1 MNSGLKGKFLAKAA
15 VIFLVFFVI
24 GIAVH
29 GVLVWN
35 EPSAVIKLNYSLAN
49 SGENPNGTR
58 FSSRDIL
65 SDEVLTAVKKDM
77 GLHMSNSE
85 LASCFYVGSSYDNTP
100 VNTEEPK
107 VATQY
112 RLVITRNASRKLIN
126 GRKLLKCTLK
136 EYRKYFEGNLSK
148 NDKALSVDFSD
159 MNDLDY
165 SEVADF
171 IEMNT
176 SRMQGFLGDY
186 AWKKAGYHT
195 KDGETFASLSAE
207 IDDFNNVELENY
219 RSFIQEKGI
228 SKDPV
233 EMKSTA
239 AVKKIDLG
247 NAYHRQMARY
257 DVNCDAIK
265 MYANEM
271 ATVVLVPT
279 DDKTNQFY
287 MSRTKIGVDYF
298 ASDAAAALSQ
308 AKLKD
313 EQLKENERTA
323 SVSGGSAE
331 DRKQADRMIEE
342 MKKDIKGYQKEGRE
356 LFAAYKNSEEVNKL
370 VIEKAPSAG
379 YIDFGAGFKTGAFAA
394 LAYMAIVILLTNKE
408 SITKILVSELEKL
421 KKKGGSIG
429 DTN

>member
-1 MNSGLKGKFLAKAA
+1 
-15 VIFLVFFVI
+15 
-24 GIAVH
+24 
-29 GVLVWN
+29 
-35 EPSAVIKLNYSLAN
+35 
-49 SGENPNGTR
+49 
-58 FSSRDIL
+58 
-65 SDEVLTAVKKDM
+65 
-77 GLHMSNSE
+77 
-85 LASCFYVGSSYDNTP
+85 
-100 VNTEEPK
+100 
-107 VATQY
+107 
-112 RLVITRNASRKLIN
+112 
-126 GRKLLKCTLK
+126 
-136 EYRKYFEGNLSK
+136 
-148 NDKALSVDFSD
+148 
-159 MNDLDY
+159 
-165 SEVADF
+165 
-171 IEMNT
+171 
-176 SRMQGFLGDY
+176 
-186 AWKKAGYHT
+186 
-195 KDGETFASLSAE
+195 
-207 IDDFNNVELENY
+207 
-219 RSFIQEKGI
+219 
-228 SKDPV
+228 
-233 EMKSTA
+233 MKSTA

-408 SITKILVSELEKL
+408 STTKILVSEFENLKEK
-421 KKKGGSIG
+421 GVQHWRH
-429 DTN
+429 